1 MPVVLGSTLFSH
13 QADPP
18 VHFRATGQLRRP
30 TRQTGPASDAS
41 TWNKGTESRL
51 LLRAVNT
58 RLVEVTDMP
67 QSSHDGAQGKS
78 TGPLAAT
85 LAVPMGLV
93 VTFLSRSPASL
104 QRLLPSSSPGNFTS
118 FFFHSYR
125 AGIISS
131 HAKTLINTTGRGTF
145 AHRGHFWNEATL

>member
-30 TRQTGPASDAS
+30 TRQTGPASDVS

-58 RLVEVTDMP
+58 RLVEVTKTC
-67 QSSHDGAQGKS
+67 HN
-78 TGPLAAT
+78 
-85 LAVPMGLV
+85 
-93 VTFLSRSPASL
+93 PA
-104 QRLLPSSSPGNFTS
+104 RMEP
-118 FFFHSYR
+118 R
-125 AGIISS
+125 AK
-131 HAKTLINTTGRGTF
+131 A
-145 AHRGHFWNEATL
+145 W